1 MSDRDSAPGSYVGLV
16 PLNETPEH
24 ALALFL
30 PRKGTAR
37 GQLAASLLSA
47 PVYVSAGGS
56 SPPGPTPSETF
67 QSEHWR
73 LQPKTGSFN
82 QLFL

>member
-30 PRKGTAR
+30 PREGTAR
-37 GQLAASLLSA
+37 GQLAAKPPERSRFRLRRRLVSSGARPKRDLL
-47 PVYVSAGGS
+47 V
-56 SPPGPTPSETF
+56 
-67 QSEHWR
+67 
-73 LQPKTGSFN
+73 
-82 QLFL
+82 